1 MSSIS
6 GPTNKNPLQ
15 GQTIKT
21 TRIVWFTG
29 IEDVKTD
36 NILAICQEGYKVKYK
51 RNNMGSATVEATLIL
66 PLFMFG
72 MMVIYCMIQSIL
84 AENVLYRAA
93 VETAEYLAETAYIN
107 ENSIYA
113 PELVFSNYVADE
125 ELLEKYI
132 DGGVDGINFFGT
144 TKPDED
150 GYFIL
155 QVNYTKEVS
164 LPFMPKLEK
173 DKTIYLKQRAYT
185 GAIVTGDD
193 EAQKG
198 ERYVFITDN
207 KEAYHSTRLCTYLKL
222 SVHKVNKNSAVAAG
236 YTACEFC
243 GDGTGEIVI
252 ITDYGGRYHFKSD
265 CSGLKRT
272 IYRVKID
279 EVGGMAECSRC
290 WD

>member
-15 GQTIKT
+15 VQTIKT

-125 ELLEKYI
+125 ELLEKYQE
-132 DGGVDGINFFGT
+132 INGEKYPF
-144 TKPDED
+144 DERK
-150 GYFIL
+150 IL
-155 QVNYTKEVS
+155 KE
-164 LPFMPKLEK
+164 
-173 DKTIYLKQRAYT
+173 ILKQ
-185 GAIVTGDD
+185 
-193 EAQKG
+193 K
-198 ERYVFITDN
+198 
-207 KEAYHSTRLCTYLKL
+207 
-222 SVHKVNKNSAVAAG
+222 
-236 YTACEFC
+236 
-243 GDGTGEIVI
+243 
-252 ITDYGGRYHFKSD
+252 
-265 CSGLKRT
+265 
-272 IYRVKID
+272 
-279 EVGGMAECSRC
+279 
-290 WD
+290 